1 MEAEPAHTD
10 YTGKRNNVSGSNRQY
25 LDPNGSLHVGPHFCL
40 HVWDPEQ
47 YPGEMIRSY
56 RKAPLLI
63 FTWFSVVVI
72 CKEPIGAWGSDHLI
86 TTLWVWLSTEVSMCV
101 FAQVHVCVCVCVC
114 LGYVLP
120 RQSCRK
126 KGLSSFNKATLGE
139 SSSDSA
145 RVCLLLLKTRTSFKL
160 PPKQITR
167 SAAQSLNHSVT
178 LHSSFFQLDFLLWF
192 LHYNSRHLFIQQ
204 CFVVAEIW
212 LKLFD
217 LNHKQVPIFLN
228 CWKAMSKN

>member
-1 MEAEPAHTD
+1 MCSFLLRSVGGGVGGWAVMEAEPAHTD

-40 HVWDPEQ
+40 HVWDTEQ

-114 LGYVLP
+114 VWDMSSHAKAAGKKVWVLLIKQ
-120 RQSCRK
+120 RWANLAR
-126 KGLSSFNKATLGE
+126 TLPE
-139 SSSDSA
+139 SA
-145 RVCLLLLKTRTSFKL
+145 
-160 PPKQITR
+160 
-167 SAAQSLNHSVT
+167 
-178 LHSSFFQLDFLLWF
+178 
-192 LHYNSRHLFIQQ
+192 
-204 CFVVAEIW
+204 CFY
-212 LKLFD
+212 
-217 LNHKQVPIFLN
+217 
-228 CWKAMSKN
+228 